1 MPDPTATYIDI
12 AYKIDQEYEY
22 PQAEAQI
29 DFQRLFYAL
38 GSMIKTNSNLEAQ
51 LASNQKL
58 LEEKDIEI
66 FGKDMEIFSL
76 SDPSTRLQPKEAN
89 D

>member
-29 DFQRLFYAL
+29 DFQRLFHAL
-38 GSMIKTNSNLEAQ
+38 GAMIQTQANLDAQ
-51 LASNQKL
+51 IASNKKL

-66 FGKDMEIFSL
+66 FNKDMEIFSL
-76 SDPSTRLQPKEAN
+76 SDPSTRLQPKPAN